1 LAPFVD
7 ETPLPDADAEA
18 VLAAPQAAA
27 VCGAA
32 AGAFASLADWRAEGV
47 KSAIQALGPAL
58 GVKGRELFQPI
69 RAALTGRTHGPELPL
84 IAELLGRERCV
95 SRLERASVSPPKA

>member
-1 LAPFVD
+1 VC
-7 ETPLPDADAEA
+7 
-18 VLAAPQAAA
+18 AATAA
-27 VCGAA
+27 
-32 AGAFASLADWRAEGV
+32 AFASLADWSAESVQSAVRGV
-47 KSAIQALGPAL
+47 GPAL

-95 SRLERASVSPPKA
+95 ARLERESARPRTT